1 MVGSFKDYQSKDKVQ
16 EEFLNELNS
25 NNVIEHLSNLNK
37 ENESKELIELVD
49 SFKGEEEQLIKLQKK
64 IDELEKNRDVDYENI
79 RATLNPML
87 RSVSNVFT
95 TMVDESLST
104 ADPKQVTAVASLLTA
119 FTNASEK
126 LISFSVNYRDEVVL
140 SSGLFNQSNNKDS
153 SSRNGNTTIKEQN
166 NTQNNY
172 YVSSTEALLNQEKEE
187 KSKKKNNN
195 KKI

>member
-1 MVGSFKDYQSKDKVQ
+1 MDMVGSLKDYQSKDKVQ

-187 KSKKKNNN
+187 KSKKKR
-195 KKI
+195 

>member
-1 MVGSFKDYQSKDKVQ
+1 MMVSSKEHTSKDKVQ

-64 IDELEKNRDVDYENI
+64 IDELERNRDVDYENI

-153 SSRNGNTTIKEQN
+153 SSGNGNTTIKEQN

-187 KSKKKNNN
+187 KSKKKR
-195 KKI
+195 

>member
-1 MVGSFKDYQSKDKVQ
+1 MVMMVSSKEHTSKDKVQ

-153 SSRNGNTTIKEQN
+153 SSGNGNTTIKEQN

-187 KSKKKNNN
+187 KSKKKR
-195 KKI
+195 

>member
-1 MVGSFKDYQSKDKVQ
+1 MMVSSKEHTSKDKVQ

-64 IDELEKNRDVDYENI
+64 IDELERNRDVDYENI

-153 SSRNGNTTIKEQN
+153 SANGNTTIKEQN

-172 YVSSTEALLNQEKEE
+172 YVASTESLLKEE
-187 KSKKKNNN
+187 KEDKKKNNN

>member
-1 MVGSFKDYQSKDKVQ
+1 MVVMVSSKEHTSKDKVQ

-37 ENESKELIELVD
+37 DNESKELIELVD

-64 IDELEKNRDVDYENI
+64 IDELERNRDVDYENI

-140 SSGLFNQSNNKDS
+140 SSGLFNQSNKDS
-153 SSRNGNTTIKEQN
+153 SSGNGNTTIKEQN

-187 KSKKKNNN
+187 KSKKKR
-195 KKI
+195 

>member
-1 MVGSFKDYQSKDKVQ
+1 MMVSSKEHTSKDKVQ

-153 SSRNGNTTIKEQN
+153 SSGNGNTTIKEQN

-187 KSKKKNNN
+187 KSKKKR
-195 KKI
+195 

>member
-1 MVGSFKDYQSKDKVQ
+1 MMVSSKEHAGKDKVQ

-153 SSRNGNTTIKEQN
+153 SSGSGNTTIKEQN

-172 YVSSTEALLNQEKEE
+172 YVASTESLLKEE
-187 KSKKKNNN
+187 KEDKKKTTIRKFN
-195 KKI
+195 

>member
-1 MVGSFKDYQSKDKVQ
+1 MVMSSKEYVSKDKVQ
-16 EEFLNELNS
+16 EEFLKELNS

-140 SSGLFNQSNNKDS
+140 SSGLFNQSNNKDYS
-153 SSRNGNTTIKEQN
+153 SGNGNTTIKEQN

-187 KSKKKNNN
+187 KSKKKR
-195 KKI
+195 

>member
-153 SSRNGNTTIKEQN
+153 SGNGNTTIKEQN

>member
-1 MVGSFKDYQSKDKVQ
+1 MVGSLKDYQSKDKVQ

-187 KSKKKNNN
+187 KSKKKR
-195 KKI
+195 

>member
-1 MVGSFKDYQSKDKVQ
+1 MFSKEYISKDKVQ

-153 SSRNGNTTIKEQN
+153 SSDNGNTTIKEQN

-172 YVSSTEALLNQEKEE
+172 YVASTESLLKEE
-187 KSKKKNNN
+187 KEDKKKNNN

>member
-1 MVGSFKDYQSKDKVQ
+1 MMVSSKEHTSKDKVQ

-153 SSRNGNTTIKEQN
+153 SSSNGNTTIKEQN

-172 YVSSTEALLNQEKEE
+172 YVASTESLLKEEKEE
-187 KSKKKNNN
+187 KGKKKR
-195 KKI
+195 

>member
-1 MVGSFKDYQSKDKVQ
+1 MVSSKEHTSKDKVQ
-16 EEFLNELNS
+16 EEFLKELNS

-64 IDELEKNRDVDYENI
+64 IDELERNRDVDYENI

-153 SSRNGNTTIKEQN
+153 SSGNGNTTIKEQN

-172 YVSSTEALLNQEKEE
+172 YVSSTEALLKEEKEE
-187 KSKKKNNN
+187 KGKKKR
-195 KKI
+195 

>member
-1 MVGSFKDYQSKDKVQ
+1 MVSSKEHTSKDKVQ

-37 ENESKELIELVD
+37 DNESKELIELVD

-64 IDELEKNRDVDYENI
+64 IDELERNRDVDYENI

-140 SSGLFNQSNNKDS
+140 SSGLFNQSNKDS
-153 SSRNGNTTIKEQN
+153 SSGNGNTTIKEQN

-187 KSKKKNNN
+187 KSKKKR
-195 KKI
+195 